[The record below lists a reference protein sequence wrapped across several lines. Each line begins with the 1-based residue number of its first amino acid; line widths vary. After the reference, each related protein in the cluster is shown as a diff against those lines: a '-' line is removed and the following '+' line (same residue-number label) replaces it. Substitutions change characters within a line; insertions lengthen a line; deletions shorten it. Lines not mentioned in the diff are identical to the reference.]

1 MKKAP
6 EKQELF
12 LFSIL
17 ALLVSLCHLSLIHS
31 GQCILQNLRKVHMI
45 DLRKCIQ
52 HSHLLFPLP
61 HFTPIYYAAVWI
73 FHRFPLYTQILM
85 GIPKIFSSD
94 LFWHPPAISIV
105 LKNGNRLFFPSAHGF
120 YPKKIEKR
128 VSKSQTR
135 LCKKKCAI
143 VSYFRRKNKAEQ
155 LYKALDGGGVTIYQ
169 SKDCILKTLCD
180 LQFLERSCR
189 IKSWAEDASVCK
201 SKPGGDSD
209 FGILMRKESYGE
221 PTDGEDRS
229 AEGSKAIG
237 QAKMMW
243 TFLSKPAQGPIHV
256 NPITPEKSNL
266 TARFPAAWEGVP
278 RR

>member
-1 MKKAP
+1 MPCVVFIRLEPYPARYARHLPHAGKAFRFFP
-6 EKQELF
+6 DPSSWAVDNSLCEIIFARKEEEWVEGSPRKAATFDGDTENILAWF
-12 LFSIL
+12 IFTCSCCIRRSGRRIWLFSSISAWIL
-17 ALLVSLCHLSLIHS
+17 P
-31 GQCILQNLRKVHMI
+31 Q
-45 DLRKCIQ
+45 
-52 HSHLLFPLP
+52 
-61 HFTPIYYAAVWI
+61 
-73 FHRFPLYTQILM
+73 
-85 GIPKIFSSD
+85 
-94 LFWHPPAISIV
+94 
-105 LKNGNRLFFPSAHGF
+105 
-120 YPKKIEKR
+120 KIEKR
-128 VSKSQTR
+128 GLKKSNET
-135 LCKKKCAI
+135 LWKKCAI
-143 VSYFRRKNKAEQ
+143 VSYFRRKNKAER
-155 LYKALDGGGVTIYQ
+155 LYRTQDGVGVTIYQ
-169 SKDCILKTLCD
+169 SKDCILKTLFD

-266 TARFPAAWEGVP
+266 TAHFPAAWEGVP

>member
-1 MKKAP
+1 MGSNHHFPMSIFRIKTYPYHIASAMKWLTSYRGIIVP
-6 EKQELF
+6 YF
-12 LFSIL
+12 PSI
-17 ALLVSLCHLSLIHS
+17 
-31 GQCILQNLRKVHMI
+31 
-45 DLRKCIQ
+45 
-52 HSHLLFPLP
+52 
-61 HFTPIYYAAVWI
+61 
-73 FHRFPLYTQILM
+73 HRFWWGCRKYFRPTYFDMHPQYPSFWKA
-85 GIPKIFSSD
+85 GI
-94 LFWHPPAISIV
+94 
-105 LKNGNRLFFPSAHGF
+105 GYFFPSAHGF

-128 VSKSQTR
+128 GLKKSNETFW
-135 LCKKKCAI
+135 KKCAI
-143 VSYFRRKNKAEQ
+143 VSHFGRKNKAEQ
-155 LYKALDGGGVTIYQ
+155 LYKTQDGGGVTIYQ

-180 LQFLERSCR
+180 LHFLEQSCK

-229 AEGSKAIG
+229 AEGSEAIG

-243 TFLSKPAQGPIHV
+243 TFLSKPAQGPIYV

-266 TARFPAAWEGVP
+266 TAHFPAAWEGVP

>member
-1 MKKAP
+1 MY
-6 EKQELF
+6 
-12 LFSIL
+12 S
-17 ALLVSLCHLSLIHS
+17 ALSS
-31 GQCILQNLRKVHMI
+31 
-45 DLRKCIQ
+45 
-52 HSHLLFPLP
+52 LFPLP

-85 GIPKIFSSD
+85 GISKIFSSD
-94 LFWHPPAISIV
+94 LFWHPAVVSIV
-105 LKNGNRLFFPSAHGF
+105 LKSGNRLFFLIRAWILPQKDRKTGSQKVKRDF
-120 YPKKIEKR
+120 VKKVRYCIIFPEKKQGR
-128 VSKSQTR
+128 TIIQSTR
-135 LCKKKCAI
+135 WW
-143 VSYFRRKNKAEQ
+143 
-155 LYKALDGGGVTIYQ
+155 GVTIYQ
-169 SKDCILKTLCD
+169 SKGCIKKTLCD
-180 LQFLERSCR
+180 LQFLERNCR

-201 SKPGGDSD
+201 SKPSGDSD

-237 QAKMMW
+237 QTKMMW

-266 TARFPAAWEGVP
+266 TAHFPAAWEGVP